1 MFRRMDVGS
10 PRIGYM
16 GKGEGGWMDHG
27 SSLAHER
34 PRLQTLH
41 HRIRSPTLW
50 GIFTKNGSNQSNNLD
65 EVNFPMYEIKPT
77 TIIKHEH
84 LP

>member
-1 MFRRMDVGS
+1 MFRRMDVDS

-16 GKGEGGWMDHG
+16 GKGVGGWMDHG

-41 HRIRSPTLW
+41 RIRSPTLW
-50 GIFTKNGSNQSNNLD
+50 DIFTKDHCNQSNYLD

-77 TIIKHEH
+77 TITKHEH